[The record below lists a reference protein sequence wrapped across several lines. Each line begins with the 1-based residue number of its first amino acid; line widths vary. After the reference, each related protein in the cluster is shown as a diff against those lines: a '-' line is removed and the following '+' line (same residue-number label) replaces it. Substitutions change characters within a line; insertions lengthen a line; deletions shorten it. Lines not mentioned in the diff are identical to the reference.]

1 MNIIIILLTEKIIVV
16 KIIRICYNDSIMAHY
31 GISAVGGDKMNKN
44 LKRLAEPDVRMHLFF
59 MVLFALATLFFKMY
73 ELAAAEGAIILLLII
88 YSLIMSRRKRK
99 QLAAY
104 IESVTYDT
112 ETAKNNTLMNFP
124 LPIAVFRLE
133 DSRIV
138 WGNEMFFDM
147 CGTTGTRLDARVA
160 DLVPEFSGKW
170 LMEGKSQ
177 YPGLL
182 EIDGRRYKVHGNIVR
197 SEKNN
202 ENSAFMGITYWVDVT
217 EYDNIRLEYE
227 NSRPAAGVIV
237 VDNMDELLKNQPDRI
252 KNDIRETIDDKL
264 SQWCEENR
272 GLIRRYERDRYLVVM
287 EKRYV
292 EKLREEKFS
301 ITDAVHQVVSPNG
314 VSASISIGLGTD
326 AATFGEA
333 IQFANVAAELALSR
347 GGDQT
352 VIKNRLSF
360 EFYGG
365 RGFEVETRTKVKS
378 RVMANTFAE
387 LMHDSSRILVMGHR
401 FADLDSVGAAV
412 GVCCLARKQG
422 VKANI
427 VIDMKR
433 NVSKPLISRIA
444 GEEEYKD
451 TFISP
456 QEAML
461 RADGRTLLVVVDTNR
476 PEQVEDA
483 DLLTACN
490 RVAVIDHHRVA
501 ATYIQNA
508 AMGYIEP
515 YASSVCELIAEIMQE
530 QLERGDILRCE
541 AEAVLAG
548 IVLDTKSFTIRTGER
563 TFEAAAYLR
572 RMGADTTDVK
582 KLLQTDM
589 DDTISRYKIMQ
600 NATLYRNVAIAA
612 PEDVQERVVAAQAA
626 DELLNI
632 SGVDASVVVAPDG
645 HGGAFAS
652 ARSIGELNVQI
663 IMEKLGGGGNRSAA
677 AVQFKD
683 MDVNTAVQKV
693 YAAIDEYLG

>member
-1 MNIIIILLTEKIIVV
+1 
-16 KIIRICYNDSIMAHY
+16 
-31 GISAVGGDKMNKN
+31 MNKN
-44 LKRLAEPDVRMHLFF
+44 LKRLAEPNVRMHLFF
-59 MVLFALATLFFKMY
+59 MVLFAAATLFFKMY
-73 ELAAAEGAIILLLII
+73 ELAAAEGAVILLLVI
-88 YSLIMSRRKRK
+88 YSLIVSRRKRK

-138 WGNEMFFDM
+138 WGNEMFFTM
-147 CGTTGTRLDARVA
+147 CGSTGARLDARVA
-160 DLVPEFSGKW
+160 DMVPEFSGKW
-170 LMEGKSQ
+170 LMEGKTQ
-177 YPGLL
+177 YPGIL
-182 EIDGRRYKVHGNIVR
+182 EIGGKRYRVHGNIVR
-197 SEKNN
+197 SEKSD
-202 ENSAFMGITYWVDVT
+202 EDGAFMGITYWMDVT
-217 EYDNIRLEYE
+217 EYDNIRREYE
-227 NSRPAAGVIV
+227 SSRPVAGIIV
-237 VDNMDELLKNQPDRI
+237 ADNLDELLKNQPDRI
-252 KNDIRETIDDKL
+252 KNDLTEAIDDQL
-264 SQWCEENR
+264 TQWCENYH
-272 GLIRRYERDRYLVVM
+272 GLIRRYERDRYIIVM
-287 EKRYV
+287 EKRCV
-292 EKLREEKFS
+292 EKLKEDKFS
-301 ITDAVHQVVSPNG
+301 ITDQLHRVVSPNG
-314 VSASISIGLGTD
+314 VSASISIGLGVD
-326 AATFGEA
+326 ASGFDEA
-333 IQFANVAAELALSR
+333 LQFANVAAELALSR

-352 VIKNRLSF
+352 VIKNRLNF

-365 RGFEVETRTKVKS
+365 RGFEIETRTKVKS
-378 RVMANTFAE
+378 RVMASTFAE
-387 LMHDSSRILVMGHR
+387 LMHDSSRVLVMGHK
-401 FADLDSVGAAV
+401 FADLDSVGASV

-427 VIDMKR
+427 VIDLRK
-433 NVSKPLISRIA
+433 NASAALISRISA
-444 GEEEYKD
+444 EPEYKD
-451 TFISP
+451 VFISP
-456 QEAML
+456 QEAIL
-461 RADGRTLLVVVDTNR
+461 RADGKTLLVVVDTNR

-515 YASSVCELIAEIMQE
+515 YASSVCELIAEMMQE
-530 QLERGDILRCE
+530 QLDRDDVLRCE
-541 AEAVLAG
+541 AEAVLSG

-563 TFEAAAYLR
+563 TFDAAAYLR

-612 PEDVQERVVAAQAA
+612 PEEPQERVVAAQAA

-632 SGVDASVVVAPDG
+632 SGVDASIVVAPDG

-652 ARSIGELNVQI
+652 ARSIGELNMQI
-663 IMEKLGGGGNRSAA
+663 VMEKLGGGGNRSAA
-677 AVQFKD
+677 AAQFKNT
-683 MDVNTAVQKV
+683 DVKTALKKV
-693 YAAIDEYLG
+693 YAAIDDYLG

>member
-1 MNIIIILLTEKIIVV
+1 
-16 KIIRICYNDSIMAHY
+16 
-31 GISAVGGDKMNKN
+31 MNKN
-44 LKRLAEPDVRMHLFF
+44 LKRLAEPNVRMHLFF
-59 MVLFALATLFFKMY
+59 MVLFAAATLFFKMY
-73 ELAAAEGAIILLLII
+73 ELAAAEGAVILLLVI
-88 YSLIMSRRKRK
+88 YSLIVSRRKRK

-138 WGNEMFFDM
+138 WGNEMFFTM
-147 CGTTGTRLDARVA
+147 CGSTGARLDARVA
-160 DLVPEFSGKW
+160 DMVPEFSGKW
-170 LMEGKSQ
+170 LMEGKTQ
-177 YPGLL
+177 YPGIL
-182 EIDGRRYKVHGNIVR
+182 EIGGKRYRVHGNIVR
-197 SEKNN
+197 SEKSD
-202 ENSAFMGITYWVDVT
+202 EDGAFMGITYWMDVT
-217 EYDNIRLEYE
+217 EYDNIRREYE
-227 NSRPAAGVIV
+227 SSRPVAGIIV
-237 VDNMDELLKNQPDRI
+237 ADNLDELLKNQPDRI
-252 KNDIRETIDDKL
+252 KNDLTEAIDDQL
-264 SQWCEENR
+264 TQWCENYH
-272 GLIRRYERDRYLVVM
+272 GLIRRYERDRYIIVM
-287 EKRYV
+287 EKRCV
-292 EKLREEKFS
+292 EKLKEDKFS
-301 ITDAVHQVVSPNG
+301 ITDQLHKVVSPNG
-314 VSASISIGLGTD
+314 VSASISIGLGVD
-326 AATFGEA
+326 ASGFDEA
-333 IQFANVAAELALSR
+333 LQFANVAAELALSR

-352 VIKNRLSF
+352 VIKNRLNF

-365 RGFEVETRTKVKS
+365 RGFEIETRTKVKS
-378 RVMANTFAE
+378 RVMASTFAE
-387 LMHDSSRILVMGHR
+387 LMHDSSRVLVMGHK
-401 FADLDSVGAAV
+401 FADLDSVGASV

-427 VIDMKR
+427 VIDLRK
-433 NVSKPLISRIA
+433 NASAALISRISA
-444 GEEEYKD
+444 EPEYKD
-451 TFISP
+451 VFISP
-456 QEAML
+456 QEAIL
-461 RADGRTLLVVVDTNR
+461 RADGKTLLVVVDTNR

-515 YASSVCELIAEIMQE
+515 YASSVCELIAEMMQE
-530 QLERGDILRCE
+530 QLDRDDVLRCE
-541 AEAVLAG
+541 AEAVLSG

-563 TFEAAAYLR
+563 TFDAAAYLR

-612 PEDVQERVVAAQAA
+612 PEEPQERIVAAQAA

-632 SGVDASVVVAPDG
+632 SGVDASIVVAPDG

-652 ARSIGELNVQI
+652 ARSIGELNMQI
-663 IMEKLGGGGNRSAA
+663 VMEKLGGGGNRSAA
-677 AVQFKD
+677 AAQFKNT
-683 MDVNTAVQKV
+683 DVKTALKKV
-693 YAAIDEYLG
+693 YAAIDDYLG

>member
-1 MNIIIILLTEKIIVV
+1 
-16 KIIRICYNDSIMAHY
+16 
-31 GISAVGGDKMNKN
+31 MNKN
-44 LKRLAEPDVRMHLFF
+44 LKRLAEPNVRMHLFF
-59 MVLFALATLFFKMY
+59 MVLFAAATLFFKMY
-73 ELAAAEGAIILLLII
+73 ELAAAEGAVILLLVI
-88 YSLIMSRRKRK
+88 YSLIVSRRKRK

-138 WGNEMFFDM
+138 WGNEMFFTM
-147 CGTTGTRLDARVA
+147 CGSTGARLDARVA
-160 DLVPEFSGKW
+160 DMVPEFSGKW
-170 LMEGKSQ
+170 LMEGKTQ
-177 YPGLL
+177 YPGIL
-182 EIDGRRYKVHGNIVR
+182 EIGGKRYRVHGNIVR
-197 SEKNN
+197 SEKSD
-202 ENSAFMGITYWVDVT
+202 EDGAFMGITYWMDVT
-217 EYDNIRLEYE
+217 EYDNIRREYE
-227 NSRPAAGVIV
+227 SSRPVAGIIV
-237 VDNMDELLKNQPDRI
+237 ADNLDELLKNQPDRI
-252 KNDIRETIDDKL
+252 KNDLTEAIDDQL
-264 SQWCEENR
+264 TQWCENYH
-272 GLIRRYERDRYLVVM
+272 GLIRRYERDRYIIVM
-287 EKRYV
+287 EKRCV
-292 EKLREEKFS
+292 EKLKDDKFS
-301 ITDAVHQVVSPNG
+301 ITDQLHRVVSPNG
-314 VSASISIGLGTD
+314 VSASISIGLGVD
-326 AATFGEA
+326 ASGFDEA
-333 IQFANVAAELALSR
+333 LQFANVAAELALSR

-352 VIKNRLSF
+352 VIKNRLNF

-365 RGFEVETRTKVKS
+365 RGFEIETRTKVKS
-378 RVMANTFAE
+378 RVMASTFAE
-387 LMHDSSRILVMGHR
+387 LMHDSSRVLVMGHK
-401 FADLDSVGAAV
+401 FADLDSVGASV

-427 VIDMKR
+427 VIDLRK
-433 NVSKPLISRIA
+433 NASAALISRISA
-444 GEEEYKD
+444 EPEYKD
-451 TFISP
+451 VFISP
-456 QEAML
+456 QEAIL
-461 RADGRTLLVVVDTNR
+461 RADGKTLLVVVDTNR

-515 YASSVCELIAEIMQE
+515 YASSVCELIAEMMQE
-530 QLERGDILRCE
+530 QLDRDDVLRCE
-541 AEAVLAG
+541 AEAVLSG

-563 TFEAAAYLR
+563 TFDAAAYLR

-612 PEDVQERVVAAQAA
+612 PEEPQERVVAAQAA

-632 SGVDASVVVAPDG
+632 SGVDASIVVAPDG

-652 ARSIGELNVQI
+652 ARSIGELNMQI
-663 IMEKLGGGGNRSAA
+663 VMEKLGGGGNRSAA
-677 AVQFKD
+677 AAQFKNT
-683 MDVNTAVQKV
+683 DVKTALKKV
-693 YAAIDEYLG
+693 YAAIDDYLG

>member
-1 MNIIIILLTEKIIVV
+1 
-16 KIIRICYNDSIMAHY
+16 
-31 GISAVGGDKMNKN
+31 MNKN
-44 LKRLAEPDVRMHLFF
+44 LKRLAEPNVRMHLFF
-59 MVLFALATLFFKMY
+59 MVLFAAATLFFKMY
-73 ELAAAEGAIILLLII
+73 ELAAAEGAVILLLVI
-88 YSLIMSRRKRK
+88 YSLIVSRRKRK

-138 WGNEMFFDM
+138 WGNEMFFTM
-147 CGTTGTRLDARVA
+147 CGSTGARLDARVA
-160 DLVPEFSGKW
+160 DMVPEFSGKW
-170 LMEGKSQ
+170 LMEGKTQ
-177 YPGLL
+177 YPGIL
-182 EIDGRRYKVHGNIVR
+182 EIGGKRYRVHGNIVR
-197 SEKNN
+197 SEKSD
-202 ENSAFMGITYWVDVT
+202 EDGAFMGITYWMDVT
-217 EYDNIRLEYE
+217 EYDNIRREYE
-227 NSRPAAGVIV
+227 SSRPVAGIIV
-237 VDNMDELLKNQPDRI
+237 ADNLDELLKNQPDRI
-252 KNDIRETIDDKL
+252 KNDLTEAIDDQL
-264 SQWCEENR
+264 TQWCENYH
-272 GLIRRYERDRYLVVM
+272 GLIRRYERDRYIIVM
-287 EKRYV
+287 EKRCV
-292 EKLREEKFS
+292 EKLKEDKFS
-301 ITDAVHQVVSPNG
+301 ITDQLHKVVSPNG
-314 VSASISIGLGTD
+314 VSASISIGLGVD
-326 AATFGEA
+326 ASGFDEA
-333 IQFANVAAELALSR
+333 LQFANVAAELALSR

-352 VIKNRLSF
+352 VIKNRLNF

-365 RGFEVETRTKVKS
+365 RGFEIETRTKVKS
-378 RVMANTFAE
+378 RVMASTFAE
-387 LMHDSSRILVMGHR
+387 LMRDSSKVLVMGHK
-401 FADLDSVGAAV
+401 FADLDSVGASV

-427 VIDMKR
+427 VIDLKK
-433 NVSKPLISRIA
+433 NASAALISRISA
-444 GEEEYKD
+444 EPEYKD
-451 TFISP
+451 VFISR
-456 QEAML
+456 QEGIL
-461 RADGRTLLVVVDTNR
+461 RADGKTLLVVVDTNR

-515 YASSVCELIAEIMQE
+515 YASSVCELIAEMMQE
-530 QLERGDILRCE
+530 QLDRDDVLRCE
-541 AEAVLAG
+541 AEAVLSG

-563 TFEAAAYLR
+563 TFDAAAYLR

-612 PEDVQERVVAAQAA
+612 PEEPQERVVAAQAA

-632 SGVDASVVVAPDG
+632 SGVDASIVVAPDG

-652 ARSIGELNVQI
+652 ARSIGELNMQI
-663 IMEKLGGGGNRSAA
+663 VMEKLGGGGNRSAA
-677 AVQFKD
+677 AAQFKD
-683 MDVNTAVQKV
+683 TDVKTALKKV
-693 YAAIDEYLG
+693 YAAIDDYLG